1 MYDDIND
8 ALLKVQEIRM
18 SINRDLVKYDQVKR
32 LHDHAAIHGIDRTFL
47 KLFDADLLNSVFKTK
62 LPSYESVYDTIYDDS
77 FIAATEG
84 FLGNLASGIVNKIKS
99 AFKAVRKA
107 VAYWLDY
114 TKYTKIKMSELK
126 EKLDQSS
133 FDQATIKYKG
143 YTLEN
148 SFKVLKTMPVDTLQS
163 LSTDIRKLVDILR
176 TAKPDE
182 NKLNALLQKFGVM
195 LGKFERNVEA
205 LPELAKSQATVDRA
219 TLTKLIDSTLAH
231 VSTID
236 NIMNE
241 LGTAADDAFHA
252 FGKWGENTAT
262 EVIGD
267 LRISSIYT
275 TSDIGRHIFGLY
287 DGVVDLYT
295 ATLKYEK
302 RAIRAIINLC
312 DAAL

>member
-47 KLFDADLLNSVFKTK
+47 KLFDADLLNSVFKTQ

-84 FLGNLASGIVNKIKS
+84 FLGNLASGIVNKIKA

-107 VAYWLDY
+107 AAYWLDY
-114 TKYTKIKMSELK
+114 TKYTKIKMGELK

-133 FDQATIKYKG
+133 FEQATIEYKG

-148 SFKVLKTMPVDTLQS
+148 SFKVLKTMPINTLQS
-163 LSTDIRKLVDILR
+163 LSADIRKLVDILR

-195 LGKFERNVEA
+195 LSKFEHDVEA

-219 TLTKLIDSTLAH
+219 TLTKLIDSTLTH
-231 VSTID
+231 VTTID
-236 NIMNE
+236 SVMNE
-241 LGTAADDAFHA
+241 LGTAATDAFYA
-252 FGKWGENTAT
+252 FGKWGEDSTT
-262 EVIGD
+262 EIAGG
-267 LRISSIYT
+267 LIAKTTYT
-275 TSDIGRHIFGLY
+275 TNNTGRLIFGLY
-287 DGVVDLYT
+287 DGVIDLYT